1 MEELADI
8 VEVVYGILQMR
19 SVPLEQF
26 EALRLAK
33 KEERAGSQAPPSE
46 VRVGL
51 TVLLPVRNRC
61 C

>member
-33 KEERAGSQAPPSE
+33 KEERGGFS
-46 VRVGL
+46 RR
-51 TVLLPVRNRC
+51 LLLKSVSD
-61 C
+61 